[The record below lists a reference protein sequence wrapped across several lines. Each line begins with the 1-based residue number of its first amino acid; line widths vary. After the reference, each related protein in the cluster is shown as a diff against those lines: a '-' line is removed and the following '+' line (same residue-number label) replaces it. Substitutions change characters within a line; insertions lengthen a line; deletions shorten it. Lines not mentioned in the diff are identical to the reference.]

1 VLNAVDSRGLSE
13 VSGFVHATVII
24 PFHRNLT
31 QLAQSLSAARAS
43 MPDAEIVV
51 AADGALDD
59 CSSLAQTHR
68 ARVVRIPGP
77 SGPATAR
84 NRAADIA
91 AGDLLFFVD
100 TDVVVAPDALPGMCR
115 LLDENPNIA
124 GVFGA
129 YDLQPPEPNFM
140 SQFKNLSHAYVH
152 EVGAGEAHT
161 FWAGLGAIRASVFRS
176 VGGYD
181 ERFRKPSIEDIDLG
195 VRIVAQGHTLM
206 LDPRFRGTHLKRWT
220 LKSSVM
226 TDLTARGIP
235 WTQLIHRSGV
245 PKNRLNLS
253 NALRMSVVCAYLI
266 LGGLLLA
273 AVSPWGGALAAVAL
287 AALIA
292 LNADYYRWLARQR
305 GVGFAATAVVAHWI
319 HHLGNGVSF
328 VVGTVLAFTSRI
340 GWRLPGALPLTVWTP
355 GFAESH
361 RMSTSARV
369 GHA

>member
-1 VLNAVDSRGLSE
+1 
-13 VSGFVHATVII
+13 
-24 PFHRNLT
+24 
-31 QLAQSLSAARAS
+31 

-51 AADGALDD
+51 AADGAVED
-59 CSSLAQTHR
+59 CSPLAQTHN
-68 ARVVRIPGP
+68 ASIVRIPGP

-84 NRAADIA
+84 NRAAEMA
-91 AGDLLFFVD
+91 SGDVLFFVD
-100 TDVVVAPDALPGMCR
+100 TDVVVAPDALPGMFR
-115 LLDENPNIA
+115 LLEDNPDVA

-152 EVGAGEAHT
+152 EVGAGEAST

-181 ERFRKPSIEDIDLG
+181 ERFRQPSIEDIDLG
-195 VRIVAQGHTLM
+195 VRIVAAGHTMM
-206 LDPRFRGTHLKRWT
+206 LDPRFRGAHLKRWT
-220 LKSSVM
+220 LRSSVM

-253 NALRMSVVCAYLI
+253 TALRLSVVCAYLM
-266 LGGLLLA
+266 LGGLLL
-273 AVSPWGGALAAVAL
+273 VPLTPWGGALTALAL
-287 AALIA
+287 AAMLA
-292 LNADYYRWLARQR
+292 LNAQYYAWLARQR
-305 GVGFAATAVVAHWI
+305 GVMFAARAVLAHWI

-328 VVGTVLAFTSRI
+328 VVGTLLSMTSRL
-340 GWRLPGALPLTVWTP
+340 GWRLPGALPLTIWTP
-355 GFAESH
+355 GFAASH
-361 RMSTSARV
+361 RVSTSTGV